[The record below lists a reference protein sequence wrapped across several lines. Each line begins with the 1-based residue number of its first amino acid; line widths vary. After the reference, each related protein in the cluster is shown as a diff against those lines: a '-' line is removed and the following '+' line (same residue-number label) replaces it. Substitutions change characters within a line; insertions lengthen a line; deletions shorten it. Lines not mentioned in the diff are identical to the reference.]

1 MQELNNS
8 NNQKLPPD
16 AVPITTEDMLLAIGQ
31 LYIQVQTLQRML
43 RRQLESD
50 TDGAVTQRE
59 IQNN

>member
-1 MQELNNS
+1 
-8 NNQKLPPD
+8 LPPD

>member
-1 MQELNNS
+1 MTDSLSS
-8 NNQKLPPD
+8 NNQQLPPD
-16 AVPITTEDMLLAIGQ
+16 AIPITTEDMLLAIGQ

-50 TDGAVTQRE
+50 KDGAVTQRE